1 MLPAQISNVR
11 VDAVVHD
18 GDDASRVA
26 EEWAP
31 SCDCVQC
38 GVEPKF
44 GRLAGAAPEAFL
56 QAPCATYRQ
65 GGEVCDTSAVA
76 EIVCEAARGEDG
88 LAAGQVGDCGFL
100 EGDVLEGVL
109 VEAGERV

>member
-18 GDDASRVA
+18 GDDARRVA
-26 EEWAP
+26 QERAP

-38 GVEPKF
+38 RVQPQL
-44 GRLAGAAPEAFL
+44 GRLTGAAPETLL

-65 GGEVCDTSAVA
+65 GGEVCDSSAVA
-76 EIVCEAARGEDG
+76 EVVCEAARGEDG
-88 LAAGQVGDCGFL
+88 LPAGQVGDGGFL
-100 EGDVLEGVL
+100 EGDILEGVL